1 MEQAN
6 TTKQESLNPV
16 ALKILMRSDLKSVN
30 HQWPFTEKRVYV
42 DGKILLRIEE
52 QNVTIIENYF
62 DNRSNFFV
70 SNPSKFIFTSQLFKQ
85 MLEILVFE
93 NLAKNL
99 IGSTEIIDS
108 RLLQNTVI
116 EIKNVLEIKN
126 TFDESFLNQKQEY
139 EIQIL
144 NYRFKNHDFKEL

>member
-1 MEQAN
+1 
-6 TTKQESLNPV
+6 
-16 ALKILMRSDLKSVN
+16 
-30 HQWPFTEKRVYV
+30 
-42 DGKILLRIEE
+42 
-52 QNVTIIENYF
+52 
-62 DNRSNFFV
+62 
-70 SNPSKFIFTSQLFKQ
+70 